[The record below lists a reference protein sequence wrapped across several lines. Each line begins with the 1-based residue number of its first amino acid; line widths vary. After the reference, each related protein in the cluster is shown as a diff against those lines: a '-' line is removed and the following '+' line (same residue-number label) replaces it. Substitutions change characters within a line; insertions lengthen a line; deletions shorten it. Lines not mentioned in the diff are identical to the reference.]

1 MSWAFQ
7 AIESRLPFPLT
18 AQSFYPIPY
27 QLSLSFYVVTSLSSS
42 KALSGLEIHVP
53 EIKDANPLKTPSHLC
68 ASPRS
73 GFILRDTRG
82 RVFQEGSQQHGAGQ
96 GLRGPAAPWGWKIE
110 HTEGTASLPRI
121 RNCPGGLFLS
131 GSLLCTEQ
139 CSELQFDDRS
149 TLLHLQA
156 LLCLYIEG
164 RNGTK
169 YHLSFVT
176 LLCFQAER

>member
-7 AIESRLPFPLT
+7 AVESRLPFPLT

-73 GFILRDTRG
+73 GFILRDTHR
-82 RVFQEGSQQHGAGQ
+82 RVFQERSQQHGAGQ

-121 RNCPGGLFLS
+121 RNCPCGLFLS
-131 GSLLCTEQ
+131 GSLLCTKQ

-149 TLLHLQA
+149 TLLRLQA
-156 LLCLYIEG
+156 LLCLYIG
-164 RNGTK
+164 G
-169 YHLSFVT
+169 
-176 LLCFQAER
+176 